1 MADELTELPH
11 LPMEIIREILAW
23 LPVKPLCRFRCVSKS
38 WNSLTFDPK
47 FVKMHFNKA
56 LEHEDVLHQRR
67 RVLVT
72 GVYSGEFYSFSLD
85 EFLDNDDIDN
95 VGCDDEN
102 HELSVTEV
110 SRVGDVR
117 GSSVFYSNALML
129 FESNQRFSLFNPVT
143 RESKVVPVFPKLGR
157 CDIINAKLYGFG
169 FDPSTQDYKMVY
181 MICEDCA
188 AVRRQHPHSPILME
202 LKFGVYSLKTGYW
215 RVIEKGYPYQCLSHG
230 GMGKLLNGGIHWLVY
245 RDYGDLSSMVLLSF
259 VLAEEEVREIPLP
272 PRFHNEGGGVYLS
285 VFRDCLCMILGY
297 GEEVWIMKEYGVR
310 ESWTKIR
317 ISIPPCEWVHSGF
330 RKKYYDLLLLEDD
343 ENKLVLLN
351 FDKNIF
357 RNLSIRGVPEVGYA
371 VVYLESLVSPN
382 NFGITD

>member
-23 LPVKPLCRFRCVSKS
+23 LTVKSLCRFRCVSKS
-38 WNSLTFDPK
+38 WNCLTFDPK

-56 LEHEDVLHQRR
+56 LEHEDVLYQRR

-72 GVYSGEFYSFSLD
+72 GVY
-85 EFLDNDDIDN
+85 
-95 VGCDDEN
+95 
-102 HELSVTEV
+102 SVTEV

-117 GSSVFYSNALML
+117 GSSVFYSNALIL

-143 RESKVVPVFPKLGR
+143 RESKVVPVFPKIGQW
-157 CDIINAKLYGFG
+157 DIINAKLYGFG
-169 FDPSTQDYKMVY
+169 FDPSTQDYKMVC
-181 MICEDCA
+181 MTCEDCA
-188 AVRRQHPHSPILME
+188 VMRRQHPHSPILME

-215 RVIEKGYPYQCLSHG
+215 RVIEKGYPCQCLSHG

-245 RDYGDLSSMVLLSF
+245 RDYGDLSSMVVLSF

-272 PRFHNEGGGVYLS
+272 PCCHIEGDDVYLS
-285 VFRDCLCMILGY
+285 VFRDCLCVILGY
-297 GEEVWIMKEYGVR
+297 GEEVWVMKENGVR

-357 RNLSIRGVPEVGYA
+357 RNLSIHGVPEVGYA

-382 NFGITD
+382 NFGIAD